1 MELLNR
7 KTGLMEE
14 VDDTHDA
21 EWWRRPEN
29 AGELWVVKNQFREYK
44 REKPWAAYRNF
55 LRAYKN
61 NGFLRREFGMLSI
74 PSEEV
79 WAELNSRT
87 GRNSGIKRGRP

>member
-1 MELLNR
+1 MQLLNE
-7 KTGLMEE
+7 KTGQMEE
-14 VDDTHDA
+14 INDTHDA

-29 AGELWVVKNQFREYK
+29 AGELWVVKDQYREYRK
-44 REKPWAAYRNF
+44 VRPGCGYKDF
-55 LRAYKN
+55 LRVYQN
-61 NGFLRREFGMLSI
+61 CVYLRKAFDMLSI